1 MSYRDPKDF
10 ARQTSADFRAVRG
23 ALRRLVV
30 TLTEGARWQL
40 SGRKVAGDQETID
53 VEVFGGIGYHA
64 RPRASGGSPEA
75 VVVSLG
81 GNGAPVAIA
90 TRDEQTRQAVAGSLA
105 PDETAIHNSQA
116 IVVLKANGTVE
127 IRSANGVAVP
137 LALKSDVDAIRTAY
151 LAHTH
156 VVATAG
162 TAAAQT
168 GTAAA
173 VVPAFQPP
181 PNAGTTT
188 LKGE

>member
-30 TLTEGARWQL
+30 TLTEGAKWQL
-40 SGRKVAGDQETID
+40 SGRKVTGDQETVD

-90 TRDEQTRQAVAGSLA
+90 TRDEQTRQTVAGSLD

-116 IVVLKANGTVE
+116 IVVVKANGTVE
-127 IRSANGVAVP
+127 IRSANGIAVP
-137 LALKSDVDAIRTAY
+137 LALKSDVEALRTTFID
-151 LAHTH
+151 HTH
-156 VVATAG
+156 
-162 TAAAQT
+162 T
-168 GTAAA
+168 GTSVSGGA
-173 VVPAFQPP
+173 VTTIVTTSVPAFVV
-181 PNAGTTT
+181 GSSI